1 MARKGIIVTWLIEHL
16 PRILAGTLVLG
27 TAWAALAGIVVAV
40 TPDVPGMRRRIVA
53 GLVAVPLAA
62 LAFMF
67 IVAVSYMLTALGG
80 YAVTG
85 DWRWWW

>member
-1 MARKGIIVTWLIEHL
+1 MTWLIEHL

-27 TAWAALAGIVVAV
+27 TAWSALAGIVYAT
-40 TPDVPGMRRRIVA
+40 TPDVPGRRQRITLALIITPIATLAVV
-53 GLVAVPLAA
+53 LVVAV
-62 LAFMF
+62 
-67 IVAVSYMLTALGG
+67 IYMLVLLGG